1 MVLTQLKTAAIA
13 DDAVTTDKLANAINT
28 ERTANTAKTTNATH
42 TGDVTGSG
50 SLTIADNA
58 VTLAKMAGGTD
69 GQIITYDASGD
80 PVAVGPGTDG
90 QVLTSTGAGSPPA
103 FETPSAG
110 GITEADSWRITVDIT
125 GDAVPISSNWE
136 RGDTSPW
143 EGNLGTGLTES
154 SGIFT
159 FPSTGWWFVI
169 WHHYFRHNGAS
180 YWNEMAIELSN
191 DSGSNW
197 TQLANS
203 EAALYSAT
211 GTNHWHKATESMLVD
226 ITNVSTQKMRF
237 RIDVDDNAVV
247 TASNSTKR
255 MTGFDIFRL
264 GDT

>member
-1 MVLTQLKTAAIA
+1 MATL
-13 DDAVTTDKLANAINT
+13 N
-28 ERTANTAKTTNATH
+28 TTNIKHASSSSNNIVLASNGSVTIPNLTATAFS
-42 TGDVTGSG
+42 TSS
-50 SLTIADNA
+50 SL
-58 VTLAKMAGGTD
+58 
-69 GQIITYDASGD
+69 
-80 PVAVGPGTDG
+80 
-90 QVLTSTGAGSPPA
+90 
-103 FETPSAG
+103 G
-110 GITEADSWRITVDIT
+110 GITEADSWRVTSDIT

-143 EGNLGTGLTES
+143 EGKLGTGLTES
-154 SGIFT
+154 SGVFT

-169 WHHYFRHNGAS
+169 WHHSFRHNGAS

-226 ITNVSTQKMRF
+226 ITNISTQRMRF
-237 RIDVDDNAVV
+237 RIDVDDNSVV
-247 TASNSTKR
+247 TSGSSTKR
-255 MTGFDIFRL
+255 QTGFDIFRL